1 MNEEHQRR
9 LVEWYLYSRTEAPK
23 PTRKFL

>member
-1 MNEEHQRR
+1 MSEDHQRR
-9 LVEWYLYSRTEAPK
+9 LVEWYLYGRTEDPK